1 MSEANDE
8 LIAAAELG
16 EEARNFLESDLG
28 KCLLGMAQQEVALAQ
43 EALERVDP
51 ADTEAVRKLQ
61 NQAMLGRQFEQWLL
75 ELLDKG
81 ESALEVFKQQNEGE

>member
-1 MSEANDE
+1 MDDE

-16 EEARNFLESDLG
+16 DEAKRFLESDLG

-43 EALERVDP
+43 EKLERVSPTDV
-51 ADTEAVRKLQ
+51 EAIRALQ
-61 NQAMLGRQFEQWLL
+61 NQAQLGRQFEAWLL

-81 ESALEVFKQQNEGE
+81 NNALEVFKHSRQE

>member
-1 MSEANDE
+1 MNEE

-16 EEARNFLESDLG
+16 EEARNFLDSDLG

-81 ESALEVFKQQNEGE
+81 ESALQVFKQQNEGE

>member
-1 MSEANDE
+1 MSEADDE

-16 EEARNFLESDLG
+16 EEARRFLESDLG